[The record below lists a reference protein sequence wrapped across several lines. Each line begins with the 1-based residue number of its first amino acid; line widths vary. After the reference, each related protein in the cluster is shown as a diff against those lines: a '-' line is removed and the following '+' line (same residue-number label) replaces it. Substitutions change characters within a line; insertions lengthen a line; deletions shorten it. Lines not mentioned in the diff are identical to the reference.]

1 MKILD
6 FLKGKTNTSATEEWQ
21 QREKRK
27 RVQFNLDVE
36 PVLKNVISELA
47 KLYFAPHYAVT
58 EHIMQIGI
66 SHLVRIAGDE
76 AKVQVLRE
84 HLSRDHV
91 LASELEKEDL
101 LLKLGDTEIKTLVLE
116 RHHRRLIGA
125 YRMLE
130 SAARASRR
138 TRDFEFLEASR
149 KRFVGVAMDM
159 VEYLIGALP
168 TGVAKPDVGNAAG
181 ERPKQQP
188 FTRPEPAAD
197 GLAAHNGTR

>member
-36 PVLKNVISELA
+36 PFLKNVIGELA

-91 LASELEKEDL
+91 LASELGNEGL
-101 LLKLGDTEIKTLVLE
+101 VLRLGELEIKTLLVQRYHE
-116 RHHRRLIGA
+116 ELINA
-125 YRMLE
+125 YRILE
-130 SAARASRR
+130 SAVRAYRR
-138 TRDFEFLEASR
+138 TGDGELMTTSR
-149 KRFVGVAMDM
+149 KRFLGVAIDL
-159 VEYLIGALP
+159 VECLVEGRP
-168 TGVAKPDVGNAAG
+168 AG
-181 ERPKQQP
+181 ENTTDARNAVGEQP
-188 FTRPEPAAD
+188 QRQSFASSEPAAD
-197 GLAAHNGTR
+197 DLAAK